1 MKKLYRWFLNWMS
14 GDALDEIDR
23 LKVELLIARE
33 ETDNART
40 DAETERK
47 YKNICAEQRNEA
59 WTERVE
65 VFRRCVHLEQVNED
79 LQNKLRHL
87 ERIEAL
93 ERRRKHLPDSSFAGV
108 TLGLVS
114 TTCEGPKKS

>member
-1 MKKLYRWFLNWMS
+1 MKKIYRWFLNFMS

-33 ETDNART
+33 EIDNART

-47 YKNICAEQRNEA
+47 YKIICAEQRNEA

-79 LQNKLRHL
+79 LQNKLAHLQRIDSL
-87 ERIEAL
+87 ERKRA
-93 ERRRKHLPDSSFAGV
+93 KLPDSALAGV

>member
-1 MKKLYRWFLNWMS
+1 MRKIYRWFFNFMS

-23 LKVELLIARE
+23 LQTQLKVARADADEALRQRDE
-33 ETDNART
+33 EI
-40 DAETERK
+40 K
-47 YKNICAEQRNEA
+47 YKNICATQRNET

-79 LQNKLRHL
+79 LQNKLIHLQRIESL
-87 ERIEAL
+87 ERK
-93 ERRRKHLPDSSFAGV
+93 RKHLPDSALAGV

>member
-1 MKKLYRWFLNWMS
+1 MS
-14 GDALDEIDR
+14 GDALNEIDR
-23 LKVELLIARE
+23 LRLEIVQLKV
-33 ETDNART
+33 DVQ
-40 DAETERK
+40 TEIK

-79 LQNKLRHL
+79 LQNKLAHLQRIDSL
-87 ERIEAL
+87 ERK
-93 ERRRKHLPDSSFAGV
+93 RKHLPDSSLAGV

-114 TTCEGPKKS
+114 TTCEASKKS